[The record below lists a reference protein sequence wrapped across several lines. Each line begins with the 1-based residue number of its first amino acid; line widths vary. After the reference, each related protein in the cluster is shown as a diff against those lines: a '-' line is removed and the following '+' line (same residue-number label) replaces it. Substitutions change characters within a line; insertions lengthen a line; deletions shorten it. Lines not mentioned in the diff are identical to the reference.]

1 MFVKYIV
8 QKQLRYF
15 SKKRILINIAVK
27 IAVMFQL
34 FHLVDVMQ
42 IIAIICAGQQVLKI
56 QKINALFQKLM
67 EVIPDAVKTSIVILL
82 KKIKILM
89 M

>member
-1 MFVKYIV
+1 
-8 QKQLRYF
+8 
-15 SKKRILINIAVK
+15 
-27 IAVMFQL
+27 
-34 FHLVDVMQ
+34 MQ

-82 KKIKILM
+82 KKIKMVM